1 MDIAKAIAK
10 LRSARGMTQDELSAK
25 LFVSRD
31 LVSKWETGARRPDW
45 RTVEKMADVF
55 GVTPDDIAGKDEFV
69 FAELEKCLP
78 DNCRLTSDELTALLD
93 SFLDGLSETEA
104 DIFVQRYYFLDE
116 AADMAARFGLKENH
130 LRTILS
136 RTRKKLKKYITEA
149 IHEKQK
155 NV

>member
-10 LRSARGMTQDELSAK
+10 LRTDRDMTQDELAAK
-25 LFVSRD
+25 LYVSRD
-31 LVSKWETGARRPDW
+31 LVSKWETGARRPDR
-45 RTVEKMADVF
+45 RTVERMADVF
-55 GVTPDDIAGKDEFV
+55 GVTPDDIEGTDDFV

-78 DNCRLTSDELTALLD
+78 DNCSLTADELTALLD
-93 SFLDGLSETEA
+93 SFLGGLCENEA
-104 DIFVQRYYFLDE
+104 DIFVQRYYFFDE
-116 AADMAARFGLKENH
+116 TADIAARFGLKENH

-136 RTRKKLKKYITEA
+136 RTRKKLKKYITEG

>member
-45 RTVEKMADVF
+45 QTVEKLADVF
-55 GVTPDDIAGKDEFV
+55 GVTPDEIVSKNDLSFT
-69 FAELEKCLP
+69 ELEKCLP

-93 SFLDGLSETEA
+93 SFLNGLCEAEA
-104 DIFVQRYYFLDE
+104 DMFVQRYYFLD
-116 AADMAARFGLKENH
+116 AVSDIAARFGLKENH
-130 LRTILS
+130 VRTTLS
-136 RTRKKLKKYITEA
+136 RTRKKLKKYIKEG
-149 IHEKQK
+149 IYEKQ
-155 NV
+155 

>member
-10 LRSARGMTQDELSAK
+10 LRTDRGMTQDELAAK
-25 LFVSRD
+25 LYVSRD

-45 RTVEKMADVF
+45 QTVETLADVF
-55 GVTPDDIAGKDEFV
+55 GVKPDEIVRRDELAFE
-69 FAELEKCLP
+69 ELEKCLP
-78 DNCRLTSDELTALLD
+78 DNCRLTADELTALLD
-93 SFLDGLSETEA
+93 SFLGGLRENEA
-104 DIFVQRYYFLDE
+104 DIFVQRYYFFDE
-116 AADMAARFGLKENH
+116 TADIAARFGLKENH

-136 RTRKKLKKYITEA
+136 RTRKKLKKYITEG